1 MNDYALCANYERDKC
16 PTSCFRAQITE
27 RTQQRANESGETII
41 CTFTC
46 FEGTSECELKGERE
60 MTENESTIQRLK
72 GLCNDLNSAVKAME
86 YVDAQRRYIDRLK
99 RKYEDCRS
107 VLCSVCPKS
116 HCDGCKY
123 KTLDDEDLMTATMLS
138 EV

>member
-1 MNDYALCANYERDKC
+1 MTDYALCANYERNKC

-27 RTQQRANESGETII
+27 STWQRANESGELII
-41 CTFTC
+41 CTFSC
-46 FEGTSECELKGERE
+46 FEGTSECKLKGETR
-60 MTENESTIQRLK
+60 MTENEMSIQRLK
-72 GLCNDLNSAVKAME
+72 GLCNDFNSAVKAME
-86 YVDAQRRYIDRLK
+86 YVEAQRRYIDRLK

-116 HCDGCKY
+116 HCEGCKF
-123 KTLDDEDLMTATMLS
+123 KPLDDEDLMTATMLS